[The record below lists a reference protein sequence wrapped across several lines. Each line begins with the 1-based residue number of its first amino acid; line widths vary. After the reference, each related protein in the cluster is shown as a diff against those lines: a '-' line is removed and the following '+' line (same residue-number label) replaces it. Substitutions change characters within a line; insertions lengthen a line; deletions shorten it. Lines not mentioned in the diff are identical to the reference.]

1 MQTISLEALI
11 GPCDSTASDLF
22 EKRREI
28 IDLSDA
34 CLQAAIAPSDPGGI
48 GHGLRW
54 ALALRM
60 ARLHSIDELVDV
72 LEASEPE
79 QEVSDILGSIAVGRE
94 AAGADLRVRAIV
106 AHADML
112 ANEPRAAT
120 KQCIVKLVE
129 AGVEQADIVRLS
141 EFVGVL
147 SYYMRVVAGVKLLTG
162 RA

>member
-1 MQTISLEALI
+1 MQTISLENLI
-11 GPCDSTASDLF
+11 GRHDSVATDLF
-22 EKRREI
+22 DKRREI

-34 CLQAAIAPSDPGGI
+34 CLHAAIAPSDPGGI
-48 GHGLRW
+48 SRGLRW

-60 ARLHSIDELVDV
+60 ARLHSIDELVDI
-72 LEASEPE
+72 LETSEPE
-79 QEVSDILGSIAVGRE
+79 HETSGILGSIAVGWE
-94 AAGADLRVRAIV
+94 ATGADVRTSAIV

-120 KQCIVKLVE
+120 KQCIVKLIE

>member
-1 MQTISLEALI
+1 MQTISLETLI
-11 GPCDSTASDLF
+11 RRHDGVASDLF
-22 EKRREI
+22 DKRRDI
-28 IDLSDA
+28 IALSDA

-72 LEASEPE
+72 LEANEPE
-79 QEVSDILGSIAVGRE
+79 NEVSDSLASIAVGRE
-94 AAGADLRVRAIV
+94 AAGADGRTRAIV

-120 KQCIVKLVE
+120 KQCIVKLME

-147 SYYMRVVAGVKLLTG
+147 SYYLRVVAGMKMLTE
-162 RA
+162 RS